1 MIIMT
6 KMLIGTEI
14 RKIDETRQIRI
25 ATPTNHIFRI
35 IEITF
40 SMR

>member
-6 KMLIGTEI
+6 TMFIGTEV

-25 ATPTNHIFRI
+25 ATPTNHLF
-35 IEITF
+35 ENN
-40 SMR
+40 

>member
-1 MIIMT
+1 MT

-25 ATPTNHIFRI
+25 ATPTNHLFGNN
-35 IEITF
+35 
-40 SMR
+40 

>member
-1 MIIMT
+1 MT

-25 ATPTNHIFRI
+25 ATPTNHLFANN
-35 IEITF
+35 
-40 SMR
+40 

>member
-14 RKIDETRQIRI
+14 RKIDETIQITLYLR
-25 ATPTNHIFRI
+25 P
-35 IEITF
+35 EICLT
-40 SMR
+40 